1 MGGATINKL
10 FQLNFMYKVNY
21 YTGGKHLSIELGDAK
36 NFDQAYMLAKEWA
49 TAVFR
54 TEWIIESIARIETPI
69 Q

>member
-1 MGGATINKL
+1 
-10 FQLNFMYKVNY
+10 MYKVNY